1 VVVNDLGQPLAAVFV
16 RLTLPDQR
24 DLSGGAAGSLET
36 TDAQGR
42 YEFKDLPPGRYAL
55 GVGESR
61 SLPNAAIVSLRF
73 GERLVVKP
81 LVVR

>member
-1 VVVNDLGQPLAAVFV
+1 
-16 RLTLPDQR
+16 
-24 DLSGGAAGSLET
+24 
-36 TDAQGR
+36 
-42 YEFKDLPPGRYAL
+42 LPPGRYAL